1 MAKLVTFFIM
11 SWLLTNMIAA
21 SIQGGGGIVSTTLTE
36 DLTADDETISV
47 NSTEGFYEHGDI
59 ITIGDEQIRYYDVT
73 GTTFKGT
80 LASDLVRGYN
90 DTEATAHSNGELIY
104 TVPAS
109 RMNAAMNYFI
119 SSFTDSSG
127 LWVAITV
134 PIAFLQIIGTFFT
147 LPLSFL
153 GTKMQFLTYIWAAL
167 AIGGIVSLWA
177 SMAGSRRAS

>member
-11 SWLLTNMIAA
+11 AWMLTNTIAA
-21 SIQGGGGIVSTTLTE
+21 AVQGGGGIVATTLTE
-36 DLTADDETISV
+36 ELTAADQTISV
-47 NSTEGFYEHGDI
+47 SSTTGFYEHGDI
-59 ITIGDEQIRYYDVT
+59 ITIGNEQIRYYDT
-73 GTTFKGT
+73 TTTTFKGT
-80 LASDLVRGYN
+80 LASGLVRGYN
-90 DTEATAHSNGELIY
+90 DTEAETHSIGD
-104 TVPAS
+104 TVYALPAS
-109 RMNAAMNYFI
+109 RMNAAMNYLI

-134 PIAFLQIIGTFFT
+134 PIALLQTIGTFFT

-153 GTKMQFLTYIWAAL
+153 GTKMQFITYIWGAL